1 MKMPFRDFAPRRR
14 RFQLPSEPLSRAEG
28 TGALLKALELSQRA
42 GAVIQPIAD
51 EFRIPVDFKSG
62 SNGRVDLETGT
73 YVLLAAS
80 ASQRSRLENLI
91 PRMLSRIRTAGLP
104 IQAMDVRIR
113 PRRQAHESERTPAEA
128 PRPVEKSISG
138 AAALREEAART
149 QNEDLAREL
158 RELARWVTPSD
169 AEFPSVFSAAL
180 GRDLMRASEAIEQ
193 MQQTLEAMPASPDPK
208 LVPSEAAAAADPQ
221 LARLRARML
230 ERGAELERAKTPI
243 ADLLGEFDDAIA
255 RAAPWLEA
263 PDDSARPTLEA
274 EYLDWRKHLAA
285 LLEAVDDAVRA
296 GEALSERSERSEP
309 ARHLPEGLELDESLE
324 TDDGLWIE
332 SPNASTPS
340 ALRPRNSA
348 APSPSLPPEAPVPE
362 VAPEDLRR
370 SIRAAERRIRSS
382 RERALEALSRILLV
396 EAPFPTEERPMLPP
410 WLESARAAD
419 EAPEALPKSDRLEAL
434 HGSLGRISSEL
445 DRRVDALDRM
455 EEVFEADLERL
466 RDKRRTSGTLL
477 EIDRALPERLE
488 LVRQTDEE
496 IETLIDGLRIIEE
509 AFRPGTSDGSTN
521 PHDDELVRKV
531 LEAQAILAESAGAV
545 PAGPDL
551 RNIPDEEA
559 ASADPKLMD
568 VRLRLL
574 ARFDDVRRRRLL
586 LVEAMRDAAAVLQ
599 KYRREGVIETAAAQ
613 AVLAKAKRA
622 ASAAR
627 TVQSPDV

>member
-104 IQAMDVRIR
+104 IQAMEVRIR

-180 GRDLMRASEAIEQ
+180 GRDLMRASEAIER
-193 MQQTLEAMPASPDPK
+193 MQRTLEAMPATPDPK

-221 LARLRARML
+221 LARLRARMI

-255 RAAPWLEA
+255 RAVPWIEA
-263 PDDSARPTLEA
+263 PDDPARPTLEA

-296 GEALSERSERSEP
+296 AVLREEELPKDEIAVLGGTTRERINTMISSIYEHSNGKNCVQMGEREAAALESLRSFMFERVYITEQTKKEEERALRMLSAMYSYFTAHTEKLPAFYRSLAEEAPPSQAVCDYLSSMTDKFAVAVFENLFVPRSWALSEQY
-309 ARHLPEGLELDESLE
+309 LE
-324 TDDGLWIE
+324 
-332 SPNASTPS
+332 
-340 ALRPRNSA
+340 
-348 APSPSLPPEAPVPE
+348 
-362 VAPEDLRR
+362 
-370 SIRAAERRIRSS
+370 
-382 RERALEALSRILLV
+382 
-396 EAPFPTEERPMLPP
+396 
-410 WLESARAAD
+410 
-419 EAPEALPKSDRLEAL
+419 K
-434 HGSLGRISSEL
+434 
-445 DRRVDALDRM
+445 
-455 EEVFEADLERL
+455 
-466 RDKRRTSGTLL
+466 
-477 EIDRALPERLE
+477 
-488 LVRQTDEE
+488 
-496 IETLIDGLRIIEE
+496 
-509 AFRPGTSDGSTN
+509 
-521 PHDDELVRKV
+521 
-531 LEAQAILAESAGAV
+531 
-545 PAGPDL
+545 
-551 RNIPDEEA
+551 
-559 ASADPKLMD
+559 
-568 VRLRLL
+568 
-574 ARFDDVRRRRLL
+574 
-586 LVEAMRDAAAVLQ
+586 
-599 KYRREGVIETAAAQ
+599 
-613 AVLAKAKRA
+613 
-622 ASAAR
+622 
-627 TVQSPDV
+627 